1 MRRELRSILGGALV
15 SWGLAGVGPV
25 MAGDLSTQTTGFCDW
40 TYAGTVRAADVA
52 KFEAA
57 RENPS
62 GTTLCLDSAG
72 GDTVAGRALMT
83 QVRER
88 QIRTRVLPGHRC
100 EGACALIFLGGAT
113 VDGAGLVRFPHR
125 EIWPGA
131 RLGFS
136 AGPEETALDLA
147 ERLFSLKVSEE
158 QGHRLIEDHLFQQ
171 ILRHRGNSNYRIDT
185 VGDAYLS
192 NIPVMG
198 LAPPD
203 LIGPAQI
210 THICDAV
217 YLRHRLHDGTAGQL
231 DKDFLSTAHSA
242 ANLEHNRIAP
252 IEAAVIAGGDGQ
264 SLTGYAGPYWAGSK
278 YWRRECYVTIR
289 PGDIAAYGG
298 DNAAL
303 GITGI
308 AVEFRDHGGAARDI
322 TAFDPE
328 GWMASTRLV
337 GAYDVPPVLLYPLYA
352 RLDDLPLSPGAKA
365 AQAAGGPP
373 LPAPAPGFARF
384 EGMDLAGGDLG
395 RQGAADGAAC
405 IAACQATPG
414 CTAATHDRW
423 NRMCFLKDLDSTA
436 AQLSRQPKS
445 DVYVAGT
452 GIDRLQEAP
461 TSPVILRRAGKGFL
475 DQPSFYFQASD
486 FDDCAAQCLENGT
499 CNAFNFLP
507 ESGACQVINRPGEY
521 FDRAGVEAG
530 LKMQPL

>member
-1 MRRELRSILGGALV
+1 
-15 SWGLAGVGPV
+15 
-25 MAGDLSTQTTGFCDW
+25 MAGDLTTLNTGFCDW
-40 TYAGTVRAADVA
+40 SYAGPVRAEDLSQ
-52 KFEAA
+52 FEAA
-57 RENPS
+57 RDNPA

-72 GDTVAGRALMT
+72 GEMEAGLALMAE
-83 QVRER
+83 VRSRE
-88 QIRTRVLPGHRC
+88 IRTRVLPGHRC

-131 RLGFS
+131 RLGFA
-136 AGPEETALDLA
+136 AGPDETALDVA
-147 ERLFSLKVSEE
+147 ERLFTLKVTEE

-171 ILRHRGNSNYRIDT
+171 ILRHRGDATYAIDT
-185 VGDAYLS
+185 VGDAYLA

-198 LAPPD
+198 LAAPD
-203 LIGPAQI
+203 PIGPAQI

-217 YLRHRLHDGTAGQL
+217 YLRHRLHDGTAARL
-231 DKDFLSTAHSA
+231 DQDFLSTAHSA
-242 ANLEHNRIAP
+242 ANLGRNRIAP
-252 IEAAVIAGGDGQ
+252 IEATVTPGPDGQ
-264 SLTGYAGPYWAGSK
+264 ILMGYAGPYWAGSK

-289 PGDIAAYGG
+289 PSDIAAYSG

-308 AVEFRDHGGAARDI
+308 SVEFRDHGGAARD
-322 TAFDPE
+322 TAAFDPD

-337 GAYDVPPVLLYPLYA
+337 GAYDVPPVLLYPFQA
-352 RLDDLPLSPGAKA
+352 RLDDLPLSPAAKP

-373 LPAPAPGFARF
+373 LPAPGAGFARF
-384 EGMDLAGGDLG
+384 DGMDLAGGDLA
-395 RQGAADGAAC
+395 RQPATEGAEC
-405 IAACQATPG
+405 IAACRATPG
-414 CTAATHDRW
+414 CSAATHDRW
-423 NRMCFLKDLDSTA
+423 NRMCFLKDLDATA

-445 DVYVAGT
+445 DVYVAGS
-452 GIDRLQEAP
+452 GIDRVQEAP
-461 TSPVILRRAGKGFL
+461 TPPVILRRAGKGFF
-475 DQPSFYFQASD
+475 DRPSFYFQASD

-507 ESGACQVINRPGEY
+507 ETGACQVIDRPGEY